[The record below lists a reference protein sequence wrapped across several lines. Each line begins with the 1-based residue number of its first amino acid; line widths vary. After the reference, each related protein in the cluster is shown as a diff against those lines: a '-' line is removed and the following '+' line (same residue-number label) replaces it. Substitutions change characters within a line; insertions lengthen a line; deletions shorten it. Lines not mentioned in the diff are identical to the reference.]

1 MTNDGEKKIPRHIAI
16 ILDGNGRWAER
27 RGLPR
32 TEGHKEGAKRVKDLL
47 INIENTGVEY
57 LTLYAFSTEN
67 WKRSEEEVNALMEL
81 LAEFVDAYLP
91 EMLNRKIRLLVTGD
105 LPGMPEKPR
114 KKLENA
120 ICKTAEKD
128 DWCFTLVLALNYG
141 GRREIVY
148 AAKNIVEKVLAGEI
162 KKEEITEELFA
173 ENLYCPSVPDPDL
186 LIRTSGEMRLSN
198 FLLWEL
204 SYTEIVVTDTLW
216 PDFNKE
222 SLDKAIKEFGTRKR
236 RFGGRK

>member
-1 MTNDGEKKIPRHIAI
+1 MNNGEEKKIPRHTAI
-16 ILDGNGRWAER
+16 ILDGNGRWAEQ

-47 INIENTGVEY
+47 VNVENTGMEY

-81 LAEFVDAYLP
+81 LAEFIDAYLS
-91 EMLNRKIRLLVTGD
+91 ELLEKKIRLLVTGD
-105 LPGMPEKPR
+105 LEGMPEKPR
-114 KKLENA
+114 EKLKNA
-120 ICKTAEKD
+120 ISKTAEKGS
-128 DWCFTLVLALNYG
+128 WLFTLVLALNYG
-141 GRREIVY
+141 GRREIVH
-148 AAKNIVEKVLAGEI
+148 ATKSIVEKVLAGEI
-162 KKEEITEELFA
+162 KKEDINEELFA

-204 SYTEIVVTDTLW
+204 SYTEIVVTETLW

-222 SLDKAIKEFGTRKR
+222 DLDKAIKEYGTRKR